1 MFVLSSTGEGEPP
14 DNARSFWRFLVRK
27 THPKDLM
34 ARLKFTILGSASFPP
49 PCALL
54 ASPSASPCSLV
65 VMTIGG
71 DDTTGAG
78 LGDTNYETYQQMPRR
93 LEERLLELGA
103 ACFYKRGEADDATG
117 CLHPAPCLLVSSHF
131 ALST

>member
-1 MFVLSSTGEGEPP
+1 LRAARFSVSVTVLT
-14 DNARSFWRFLVRK
+14 D
-27 THPKDLM
+27 
-34 ARLKFTILGSASFPP
+34 
-49 PCALL
+49 
-54 ASPSASPCSLV
+54 
-65 VMTIGG
+65 G
-71 DDTTGAG
+71 DDDGDDGTTGAG

-117 CLHPAPCLLVSSHF
+117 CLHPAPCLLVSHF